1 MSEVVEIE
9 SPVHSVVIEQPV
21 TESSVLVEVV
31 DGQVVDVD
39 GEPVGGGSTDVE
51 LYDRSPGVLE
61 VVQGPALEVVE
72 VEGQRG
78 AIGPAGPPGAPGENP
93 DDIPDMSLIFEN
105 GLI

>member
-9 SPVHSVVIEQPV
+9 SPVYSVVIEQPV
-21 TESSVLVEVV
+21 PESSVLVEVV
-31 DGQVVDVD
+31 EGQVVDVD
-39 GEPVGGGSTDVE
+39 GELVGSAGVDVE
-51 LYDRSPGVLE
+51 LYDRAPSSVE

-78 AIGPAGPPGAPGENP
+78 LPGPEGPPGAPGENP
-93 DDIPDMSLIFEN
+93 EDIPDMTLIFEN